1 MGNRGTPTARYLRD
15 LARRLRRRATPQL
28 PNPAR
33 PPHPPPVGIAAV
45 AELLGGPGGRWHC
58 FGLWRAPPP
67 ARRPAPASVT
77 IVQPKL
83 RRSAGSTP
91 PRKEGCHT
99 TRCTLSACMRGV
111 TECRVSRRPPIPLV
125 IKASCRVLR
134 FIMEVPERAECEN
147 AEQLR
152 RSGPLICGGAVGSSF
167 SVDCGRLHRCFGRA
181 NQPDRAQSSR
191 TAHVGTVCRADIVWA
206 LRPSGMKT
214 RAGLCRLDNPAMRIT
229 IGIKIFGIAVG
240 LLILMSVVA
249 LLSMR
254 MTRTVDDQ
262 LVIID
267 HNYFP
272 AYVALAQA
280 NIRSVEES
288 AYVRRLLL
296 ATAEPSDNTAK
307 VNDLRQRIA
316 NAGKASDEQIAAAR
330 QHINEQIADPLDFDD
345 NIALARLD
353 VRIEGLQEE
362 RQRYEAVLGK
372 LLPAAEADN
381 QVLATELLAELDDW
395 RDDFDR
401 KIDAARG
408 EMRRLAGAAI
418 VGTRAYQRHVVQIG
432 LALLAIAALL
442 GIIVAAAVTLGLV
455 RPVRRLLAG
464 TAAVEGGALDTVVP
478 ITSRDEIGRLTQ
490 SFNSMVGEL
499 RIKAQIRETFGKYVD
514 PRIVAGLIDRPELT
528 DPKGSRREM
537 TILFCDMKGFT
548 TFSEGMTPAA
558 LVAVLNRYMTV
569 MSEPVRRHSGIIDKY
584 IGDAI
589 MAFWGP
595 PFTGADEQARLAC
608 LAALD
613 QVAGFAAFRAELP
626 DLIGFKRGFPEIDIR
641 IGIATGDV
649 VVGRIGSEANRNFK
663 DFGETVNLACVVA

>member
-1 MGNRGTPTARYLRD
+1 
-15 LARRLRRRATPQL
+15 
-28 PNPAR
+28 
-33 PPHPPPVGIAAV
+33 
-45 AELLGGPGGRWHC
+45 
-58 FGLWRAPPP
+58 
-67 ARRPAPASVT
+67 
-77 IVQPKL
+77 
-83 RRSAGSTP
+83 
-91 PRKEGCHT
+91 
-99 TRCTLSACMRGV
+99 
-111 TECRVSRRPPIPLV
+111 
-125 IKASCRVLR
+125 
-134 FIMEVPERAECEN
+134 
-147 AEQLR
+147 
-152 RSGPLICGGAVGSSF
+152 
-167 SVDCGRLHRCFGRA
+167 
-181 NQPDRAQSSR
+181 
-191 TAHVGTVCRADIVWA
+191 
-206 LRPSGMKT
+206 
-214 RAGLCRLDNPAMRIT
+214 MRIT
-229 IGIKIFGIAVG
+229 IGAKIFGIAVG
-240 LLILMSVVA
+240 LLILMAVVA
-249 LLSMR
+249 LLSMQ

-280 NIRSVEES
+280 SIGSVEES
-288 AYVRRLLL
+288 AYTRRLLL
-296 ATAEPSDNTAK
+296 AVAERQDNASK
-307 VNDLRQRIA
+307 VDDLRQLIA
-316 NAGKASDEQIAAAR
+316 DTGKASDREIGAAR

-353 VRIEGLQEE
+353 ARIESLQEE
-362 RQRYEAVLGK
+362 RQRYESVLGR
-372 LLPAAEADN
+372 LLAAADAAE
-381 QVLATELLAELDDW
+381 LLGELDDW

-401 KIDAARG
+401 KIDVSRS

-442 GIIVAAAVTLGLV
+442 GITVAAAVTLGLV

-499 RIKAQIRETFGKYVD
+499 RIKAQIREIFGKYVD

-528 DPKGSRREM
+528 DAKGSRREM

-558 LVAVLNRYMTV
+558 LVTVLNRYMTV
-569 MSEPVRRHSGIIDKY
+569 ISEPVRRHSGIIDKY
-584 IGDAI
+584 IGDGI

-613 QVAGFAAFRAELP
+613 QVAALSAFRAELP
-626 DLIGFKRGFPEIDIR
+626 DLTGLKRGLPEIDIR

-649 VVGRIGSEANRNFK
+649 VVGSIGSEQTRNYTVIG
-663 DFGETVNLACVVA
+663 DTVNLASRLEGASKTYGTRVLISEAANRLAADAMETREIDTALVVGKTEPQRIFELLGRKGDVAPDLLALRDAYAEALDAYRCKDWEKARTGFQQCLDVTPCDAPSKLFLERIAQFDATAPCAEWNGVWSLVEK